1 MGEGDQALMIGGM
14 LALSLLAPMAL
25 GAIAPNL
32 SAAALSGAAN
42 ASTMM
47 TYSLAKAAIVM
58 GGALALNALVGPG
71 EGSKNASQH
80 YTWEPA
86 TTQRVGS
93 FIPLVYGT
101 YGVRGNIIC
110 SYATSEI
117 TEGTNPFSKES
128 QIEGATDLYW
138 LKIAYSDGPIQG
150 IVEGTERLNDKAPE
164 QYADSDDFVLE
175 HFTGT
180 DDQAASS
187 VPDAFEIPVNQLCD
201 DPTSGDNEV
210 TATFT
215 AVKCDRAAVV
225 LRFPNGF
232 TNYEKDGDHKATNVD
247 VTIRIRESGGTWHTL
262 SDGEIWG
269 NTTKPVRI
277 HRWFNETYDGGS
289 PFTLVAGTTYE
300 VGVTRNNSRHHDHGD
315 DFYFDCIQCAFTTA
329 QKHPGLAYTAIGA
342 AASKDISGA
351 IDYYAK
357 IKGKLVRVY
366 DDATS
371 TWSIEWSDN
380 PAWVAY
386 DVLTR
391 PIIKGNGGAVPY
403 AVESY
408 RRLDP
413 SYLVLDDFVALADW
427 CDTMVSDEAGGT
439 EKRFVFNGVFD
450 EEASTWEQA
459 IRVLRSACAM
469 PYFRGNKIGVVI
481 DKPGTPVQMFN
492 VSNLREGFSETWID
506 TSEAATVYDAEFYDE
521 NADYGAESWPVPL
534 LGAENDIPASLDC
547 FGHTKRSRV
556 WRYASRQLR
565 VNQYMKRMVE
575 IPACLDAIYT
585 NLGDIVYVQH
595 PSLQRATGGRIV
607 AVYAD
612 GVKLDKP
619 TELGYYD
626 TGQDPTTYGYHSN
639 TRYGIYFV
647 AKNHLKLGSCVV
659 EAEVGGSLVVRVAKF
674 IPGTGIV
681 GDVLAERTFTV
692 AAGQNKIDLDIV
704 LAPNETGEYYL
715 LYREGTLSLQRG
727 PVSFTPYDFDN
738 IKLVGG
744 GYGVNGTV
752 KAYYYYFF
760 NLEVRNPTTGHALLI
775 RTHDGTAE
783 RLTLYEVASVSGE
796 DEDIVTISGTWEY
809 TPNVN
814 DLWTFGEEVRVIDLY
829 RVKGFERFGNGQVL
843 IQAAQYTTDYYTD
856 DEEAPRI
863 EAKTYSQTKGGIAPS
878 LLPTT
883 AQAVAAERLEA
894 VSAVDT
900 LAWEGLAFTGN
911 AVDKV
916 TWTCTGA
923 GIKYKGVW
931 CPIYADAVG
940 TTDKY
945 VYFDPAIGDPRYLQ
959 HTSNLA
965 DLVGYERYVFCIN
978 DGGVAYFQPGRL
990 MTSDDT
996 KLSGLPDSVTQFF
1009 YQSSEPTT
1017 GMVEGDYWQDS
1028 DDKKWYRY
1036 SGSAWVDVQDTDILA
1051 ALNAATTA
1059 EAVAVDGRIIIHY
1072 SSAPPLV
1079 AHYQLNDNAANTTVA
1094 DASGNGHTGTASRNT
1109 SSMTVAGKI
1118 NSALA
1123 FNGTDDYVNI
1133 PDHVDLRLTGG
1144 GTILAWIKP
1153 NSSGETAGRIVDKST
1168 TTTAVNGYAF
1178 TIGSNGKLTFQV
1190 NGEASISVAEYMTY
1204 GEWVHV
1210 AVTFDGVRARFYV
1223 NGVLVSDQAY
1233 TALPPNVA
1241 GDVRIG
1247 QRAGADDRT
1256 FDGAIDDVRIYSRAL
1271 TRGEILKIYNGG
1283 DGTEEVKVPDR
1294 GDLWIKS
1301 SENNQPYQ
1309 WTGSAWQAAG
1319 YDVATW
1325 SKIVGDGKPADNAEV
1340 NAPGL
1345 GIKINYLS
1353 FSTPNNGECYIHGF
1367 DEDGEAADVDGWIS
1381 YCGAKLT
1388 VPKASLLTR
1397 CVGSGYI
1404 VFDTALGTPFTVGGT
1419 ARNGAFCKKS
1429 GGLWYYD
1436 NDAQWVQ
1443 FTPAST
1449 YVVIGTL
1456 VSDSADH
1463 IESAQIWSQAMDLK
1477 VVPEANADVTAN
1489 NPIDTFRETFENPN
1503 GDFATRWE
1511 PSASVWSIVTETGVA
1526 GGNVL
1531 RAGDNADNDRLNIH
1545 YFKHI
1550 AFDPSKLYRCKVR
1563 VRRTAGTGTFYFGID
1578 GYLSDNVTLNVPSG
1592 NSSHWIVAH
1601 AANPGSDWITYTG
1614 YFKGLSTGEG
1624 DCTVHADPSDPAQ
1637 LKAGTAYIGF
1647 RAFIN
1652 YSAAAGITDIDE
1664 IVLDIL
1670 PEDADQIP
1678 EGSTNKFAAESG
1690 ADVTAVHATSILFR
1704 QDTEPADPQEGW
1716 TWWDTSGDPVLIK
1729 RYDGSEWVT
1738 VGVDIQHWLH
1748 DVDQTKLDG
1757 QHIYPQSVTTD
1768 KLAANSV
1775 TASKILVDMLSAIT
1789 QYVGTLVGGSITGS
1803 EIIGGIIKT
1812 ATSGRYVQ
1820 IDEEGIKFFMAATAG
1835 LFGTTANGG
1844 SNLKYGTSGS
1854 GGSGATYGS
1863 GMLARFYNMGNGLPF
1878 DVVSEQTSVGDMHLF
1893 PRSSDPT
1900 TGKPGD
1906 IALVNNKLRV
1916 CTSTTPTWQDL

>member
-1 MGEGDQALMIGGM
+1 MIRFTPKELDVILADFLGKPYKRMATGPDAYDCYGLVKAFMSRIGVDIPEIGKVDPADSRPVYEQQQMDYVRLDWPRPWSLVTFSGKDLNAHIGVVLPNDNLFLHCPGRAAGKVIAEPLSRRPWRDTIDGYWWPRNYLETVIMLTPMTTKRAWQFVRCDGRSLRQIIEQDIIEGRDVQVQAFLEGELVDQADWDLVPGPVNQLVIRPVMGEGEQALMIGGM
-14 LALSLLAPMAL
+14 IALAAFAPWASVHLLGLASGSFGASLAS
-25 GAIAPNL
+25 GAI
-32 SAAALSGAAN
+32 
-42 ASTMM
+42 M
-47 TYSLAKAAIVM
+47 M

-187 VPDAFEIPVNQLCD
+187 VPDAFEIPVNQLCND
-201 DPTSGDNEV
+201 TSVSPNEV

-232 TNYEKDGDHKATNVD
+232 TNYSADGDHDATDVD
-247 VTIRIRESGGTWHTL
+247 VTVRIRESGGTWHTL
-262 SDGEIWG
+262 SDENIWG

-277 HRWFNETYDGGS
+277 HRWFNETYEGGS
-289 PFTLVAGTTYE
+289 RFTLVAGTTYE
-300 VGVTRNNSRHHDHGD
+300 VGVTRNNSRHSDHGD
-315 DFYFDCIQCAFTTA
+315 DFYFDCIQCAFSTA

-351 IDYYAK
+351 IDYYVK

-380 PAWVAY
+380 PAWVAF

-391 PIIKGNGGAVPY
+391 PIIKGNGDSVPY

-427 CDTMVSDEAGGT
+427 CDEMVSDEAGGT
-439 EKRFVFNGVFD
+439 EKRFVFNGVLD
-450 EEASTWEQA
+450 EEGSTWEQA

-481 DKPGTPVQMFN
+481 DKPGTPAQMFN

-612 GVKLDKP
+612 GVKVDKP
-619 TELGYYD
+619 LTMGSGD
-626 TGQDPTTYGYHSN
+626 YG
-639 TRYGIYFV
+639 
-647 AKNHLKLGSCVV
+647 
-659 EAEVGGSLVVRVAKF
+659 
-674 IPGTGIV
+674 
-681 GDVLAERTFTV
+681 
-692 AAGQNKIDLDIV
+692 
-704 LAPNETGEYYL
+704 
-715 LYREGTLSLQRG
+715 
-727 PVSFTPYDFDN
+727 
-738 IKLVGG
+738 
-744 GYGVNGTV
+744 
-752 KAYYYYFF
+752 
-760 NLEVRNPTTGHALLI
+760 LLI

-783 RLTLYEVASVSGE
+783 RLTLYEV
-796 DEDIVTISGTWEY
+796 DEVTGVEEGDNDIVKIVGTWEY

-856 DEEAPRI
+856 DEEAPTI

-900 LAWEGLAFTGN
+900 LAWDGLAFTGN
-911 AVDKV
+911 GVDKV
-916 TWTCTGA
+916 TWTCSGA
-923 GIKYKGVW
+923 GIKYKGTW
-931 CPIYADAVG
+931 CPIYADAAG

-945 VYFDPAIGDPRYLQ
+945 IYFDPAIGDPRYLQ
-959 HTSNLA
+959 HTDDLA
-965 DLVGYERYVFCIN
+965 DLVGQERYVFAEN
-978 DGGVAYFQPGRL
+978 VAGVAQFRPGVLLTETDRKL
-990 MTSDDT
+990 DGMEPFVWKGELAAPPANPVKNWAYRDTDD
-996 KLSGLPDSVTQFF
+996 GIV
-1009 YQSSEPTT
+1009 Y
-1017 GMVEGDYWQDS
+1017 V
-1028 DDKKWYRY
+1028 Y
-1036 SGSAWVDVQDTDILA
+1036 SGSAWEIMV
-1051 ALNAATTA
+1051 
-1059 EAVAVDGRIIIHY
+1059 VDGSDGTDGADGTDGLSLFVTYH
-1072 SSAPPLV
+1072 
-1079 AHYQLNDNAANTTVA
+1079 DNAADN
-1094 DASGNGHTGTASRNT
+1094 
-1109 SSMTVAGKI
+1109 
-1118 NSALA
+1118 
-1123 FNGTDDYVNI
+1123 
-1133 PDHVDLRLTGG
+1133 P
-1144 GTILAWIKP
+1144 P
-1153 NSSGETAGRIVDKST
+1153 ST
-1168 TTTAVNGYAF
+1168 PT
-1178 TIGSNGKLTFQV
+1178 
-1190 NGEASISVAEYMTY
+1190 
-1204 GEWVHV
+1204 
-1210 AVTFDGVRARFYV
+1210 
-1223 NGVLVSDQAY
+1223 
-1233 TALPPNVA
+1233 
-1241 GDVRIG
+1241 
-1247 QRAGADDRT
+1247 
-1256 FDGAIDDVRIYSRAL
+1256 
-1271 TRGEILKIYNGG
+1271 G
-1283 DGTEEVKVPDR
+1283 DGTSGGWHTNVTSSVVWISQKIAASASEGTWGTPIRISGTAIWSEVINDGGKPEDGATVGATWGQDIA
-1294 GDLWIKS
+1294 G
-1301 SENNQPYQ
+1301 QPFDMQ
-1309 WTGSAWQAAG
+1309 NLVKKPTFEDGSAGTWVG
-1319 YDVATW
+1319 NTITLSDVTGQVWTKALASSSRHVIEYSPYTTAMPTC
-1325 SKIVGDGKPADNAEV
+1325 V
-1340 NAPGL
+1340 PGE
-1345 GIKINYLS
+1345 KFYL
-1353 FSTPNNGECYIHGF
+1353 E
-1367 DEDGEAADVDGWIS
+1367 ADVN
-1381 YCGAKLT
+1381 T
-1388 VPKASLLTR
+1388 EASPHKFILYARFVTAAM
-1397 CVGSGYI
+1397 GS
-1404 VFDTALGTPFTVGGT
+1404 
-1419 ARNGAFCKKS
+1419 
-1429 GGLWYYD
+1429 
-1436 NDAQWVQ
+1436 AQWVAADELAAGQ
-1443 FTPAST
+1443 GWTRLKGVVTAPANHMYVMVDLFTDASSGF
-1449 YVVIGTL
+1449 GTVL
-1456 VSDSADH
+1456 VTNIRLSRYNPD
-1463 IESAQIWSQAMDLK
+1463 
-1477 VVPEANADVTAN
+1477 ADVTA
-1489 NPIDTFRETFENPN
+1489 D
-1503 GDFATRWE
+1503 
-1511 PSASVWSIVTETGVA
+1511 
-1526 GGNVL
+1526 
-1531 RAGDNADNDRLNIH
+1531 
-1545 YFKHI
+1545 
-1550 AFDPSKLYRCKVR
+1550 
-1563 VRRTAGTGTFYFGID
+1563 
-1578 GYLSDNVTLNVPSG
+1578 
-1592 NSSHWIVAH
+1592 
-1601 AANPGSDWITYTG
+1601 
-1614 YFKGLSTGEG
+1614 
-1624 DCTVHADPSDPAQ
+1624 
-1637 LKAGTAYIGF
+1637 
-1647 RAFIN
+1647 
-1652 YSAAAGITDIDE
+1652 
-1664 IVLDIL
+1664 
-1670 PEDADQIP
+1670 
-1678 EGSTNKFAAESG
+1678 
-1690 ADVTAVHATSILFR
+1690 HATSILFR
-1704 QDTEPADPQEGW
+1704 QDTEPADPREGW

-1748 DVDQTKLDG
+1748 GVDPTKLDG
-1757 QHIYPQSVTTD
+1757 SHLYPSSVDTD
-1768 KLAANSV
+1768 ALKANSV
-1775 TASKILVDMLSAIT
+1775 TAAKMLVEMLSAIT

-1803 EIIGGIIKT
+1803 EIVGGIIKT

-1820 IDEEGIKFFMAATAG
+1820 IDEEGIKFFMVATAG
-1835 LFGTTANGG
+1835 LYGTTGSGG
-1844 SNLKYGTSGS
+1844 SNLVYGTSGS
-1854 GGSGATYGS
+1854 GGSGAIYGN
-1863 GMLARFYNMGNGLPF
+1863 GVLARFYNMGSGIPF
-1878 DVVSEQTSVGDMHLF
+1878 DIVSEQPAVGDMHLF
-1893 PRSSDPT
+1893 PRSLDPT